1 MALVKTELNDRLAH
15 LQERMADLTKENSV
29 KTSEIKRLDTE
40 MRNTKNAL
48 SKERRDGQTQRQVL
62 QEEASRVT
70 ETAGRL
76 RCGGGGG
83 GGGGVVGCG

>member
-83 GGGGVVGCG
+83 GGVVGCG

>member
-83 GGGGVVGCG
+83 GGGGVV

>member
-29 KTSEIKRLDTE
+29 KTSEIKRLETE

-76 RCGGGGG
+76 NVVDCG
-83 GGGGVVGCG
+83 

>member
-29 KTSEIKRLDTE
+29 KTSEIKRLETE

-48 SKERRDGQTQRQVL
+48 CIAKKTHSHEFHMIH
-62 QEEASRVT
+62 SI
-70 ETAGRL
+70 
-76 RCGGGGG
+76 
-83 GGGGVVGCG
+83 

>member
-83 GGGGVVGCG
+83 GGVV

>member
-76 RCGGGGG
+76 RCGG
-83 GGGGVVGCG
+83 VV

>member
-76 RCGGGGG
+76 RCGGGG
-83 GGGGVVGCG
+83 VV